1 MKNFNHSIDLNNPSS
16 GTPPLS
22 HAPLPTCPLPFANLP
37 LALCQ
42 LALCLFFCTQTANA
56 QGGACNQISFN
67 FVHYEPCKFRLTY
80 QNSTDCYTDILLT
93 LDHGSFQNFSANMA
107 AGFSVQSLG
116 PTQLLITHANGFL
129 PFGAQAPMIFTL
141 PYGLITNVAIA
152 YNNQCAML
160 GCDIFPGPVLESCPD
175 PTDASIIGVKYRE
188 CGSLPYSNQPTILD
202 WTIQLL
208 DGAGNLVAEQQTDA
222 DGRYAFY
229 DLPLGLYRVKEA
241 VLPGWTPKVPATGE
255 YTVNLAASQ
264 QVVRNFGNC
273 PSCSCDSVYMDVTPV
288 PGSSDPCEYIFS
300 FTKEGVYCF
309 YDFDIS
315 LASGT
320 FESVVPDTGWNLI
333 VVDSQHLKLTARGP
347 KYWPRYEPCKFRVH
361 GSGMPQ
367 ITTSTTYQT
376 SGPPVTCTKNFAFP
390 CPPPPLP
397 PPCCPVGSQ
406 FGPELVANG
415 DFQLG
420 NQGFASNYN
429 YFNPGSMGNF
439 GQYSVL
445 NQSEVPIANMQWWGL
460 DHTAY
465 APTGKMLVI
474 DGYGGPI
481 AWQQTVNVT
490 AGTNYAFSAW
500 FDNLVIPT
508 KNYDDPQVA
517 LFVDN
522 TSIAGPL
529 SFAEIPDQWIRLC
542 GTWTAN
548 ATGTAVLSIRVL
560 ATTSIGNDF
569 AVDDVSFRACLP
581 PPPCSV
587 TINVTPNPAKCG
599 EVQVCAVTTGPQPV
613 SFQWCDGRTD
623 PCFTTDQLPCVPTTY
638 CVTATCADGSTATA
652 SVTYTV
658 TDIIPPNAVCNLG
671 VGVDLDAN
679 CKYTVTPAFVDGGST
694 DNCGIQ
700 SYSVSPAVLMGCG
713 VHTVTL
719 TVTDHCGNTGTCT
732 MGIQTIEV
740 VPPIM
745 TCPANVSITGVIG
758 ANGLCTAMYQPIPPV
773 AIDNCDPSVTV
784 TSNAPAVFPGGST
797 TITWTATDDCDNV
810 TTCTQVVTV
819 QCGCSCDGNLV
830 TNGSFES
837 GAAGFPTANDQI
849 NQCAGWYAATNI
861 PTSGNIGDW
870 FSNTNPVWPGF
881 YLAPPVKE
889 LFAHCGEK
897 YGGFSLGSCEGITTQ
912 LSQTIQ
918 QGCSYQVEFWW
929 TPLITP
935 TAPFNFYA
943 VMSGANCNMYQPPN
957 SCSHQC
963 GGDQHVIVNATPNN
977 LAGTWY
983 KHTFTV
989 SNAYPNVQYMTFT
1002 AAQGAPPVS
1011 NYIYVDDVCVK
1022 KIAEPCSVVAGIQ
1035 CYPQNPSAFTSL
1047 ATLGCGSAITQV
1059 DWYFDNTGP
1068 NSSTNL
1074 NSILHPF
1081 NTPGWHTVCLVLT
1094 ASADG
1099 GHTICRDTVCKEVFI
1114 ELPPQKCDSVFI
1126 SWQKLHTVEDY
1137 CCYELQVGNLAPNCF
1152 TVIELT
1158 LSSGDFSNAVLD
1170 AGWQMNGSGN
1180 QITIRPS
1187 IGFLPTGFFSPITLC
1202 NPGGSNPHVLD
1213 VHILYGNV
1221 DPQPYCG
1228 ASFDFDCITSPLD
1241 TCCKDYDAFCDRIKN
1256 AVSLAVDNAKCKAT
1270 LNIGGLLGCDYIES
1284 INWGDGTIDVGP
1296 FVGGDM
1302 PMHTYAQSGTY
1313 VITWLAI
1320 EINPH
1325 TGLICYE
1332 KFFQETIV
1340 VECTDC
1346 CEDPAVFSSLVAQG
1360 FTVVQNGCD
1369 ITVTAPQFGPC
1380 YFFSTPPYIV
1390 GGPPVPQVVV
1400 PANGSWTFTF
1410 TQSGTYQICVSVF
1423 DDCNFKLMCTT
1434 VHIDCG
1440 PCACGTF
1447 SDLFIRPN
1455 SGISIPV
1462 SCGGQPVLI
1471 NCPPNGQPLPVSGV
1485 FNCQGNCPAPT
1496 TVDWMLIQPS
1506 GNMITMTGV
1515 VAAPNF
1521 AFSIPQSLMDQA
1533 GVYCIKLVGYCGGMP
1548 CPPCLIKFQLEVPC
1562 DTCDCVGFSGEQ
1574 FYNSSWPQVV
1584 VNVKCNQPDQVIL
1597 PCTKPDPAQL
1607 FFFHGNMTCSSADC
1621 LGSSV
1626 QWSIVQM
1633 PMGNTVASGTVPL
1646 VQLFAGSPTGHYD
1659 ITLNPA
1665 LFSPGLN
1672 YMLTV
1677 TGHCGTKICVCK
1689 VNFVFRPCPCPCSE
1703 LMAQVAAGF
1712 TVKGNKFTCNRKFKP
1727 VALCPNDMVTWTITG
1742 PGGTQTFTS
1751 TGNNAIMV
1759 TFSLP
1764 GIYNVCMLVKRTENG
1779 VVCQREYCRTIIV
1792 KCKVNPNDNLPTITA
1807 CPGGDRV
1814 KNGDFSEGL
1823 VPGHL
1828 GEGGAVENWQLFPNP
1843 GDGAAVMEDEGA
1855 SDDGH
1860 VVLIGGK
1867 EHFAGVY
1874 QDLAKMNGSTAYIG
1888 LSAINYLGNGSPDNT
1903 VLEFRLQESL
1913 SDPSPQVLHKLPL
1926 DTSYSAW
1933 KMAAVTVDMALNPA
1947 KHLLVVC
1954 VQNSDASA
1962 RSVVGIDNLEF
1973 CTDQM
1978 VGTAQPF
1985 QLGQIRI
1992 FPNPNTGSFQV
2003 ALPQAAAPGTVFRV
2017 TDLTGRWVLES
2028 RALAGSALQTVE
2040 ARDLAAGLYFLQV
2053 VSEGKVLAVEKFV
2066 KQ

>member
-1 MKNFNHSIDLNNPSS
+1 MENCFEKPLLVPKPKN
-16 GTPPLS
+16 
-22 HAPLPTCPLPFANLP
+22 PFQLFKWP
-37 LALCQ
+37 LAL
-42 LALCLFFCTQTANA
+42 LPFVFCLLFSLQGAFA
-56 QGGACNQISFN
+56 QGGGCNQITFN
-67 FVHYEPCKFRLTY
+67 IINYEPCKFRLTY
-80 QNSTDCYTDILLT
+80 NNTTDCYTDILLT
-93 LDHGSFQNFSANMA
+93 LSQGDFESFSANMP
-107 AGFSVQSLG
+107 AGFSVEVFG
-116 PTQLLITHANGFL
+116 PSQLRITHANGFL
-129 PFGAQAPMIFTL
+129 PLGNQAPLIFTL
-141 PYGLITNVAIA
+141 PFNLVTNAAIA
-152 YNNQCAML
+152 YNDQCGMV

-175 PTDASIIGVKYRE
+175 PMDASIIGVKYRE
-188 CGSLPYSNQPTILD
+188 CGSLPYSNQKTIPGWL
-202 WTIQLL
+202 IQLF
-208 DGAGNLVAEQQTDA
+208 DDQGNLYAEQPTQA

-229 DLPLGLYRVKEA
+229 DLPLGAYLIKEA
-241 VLPGWTPKVPATGE
+241 AVTGWTPNVPASGQYAVT
-255 YTVNLAASQ
+255 LDASQ

-273 PSCSCDSVYMDVTPV
+273 PSCSCDSIYMNLVQLPV
-288 PGSSDPCEYIFS
+288 NSDTCTYVLEGTMNGAYCFDYIDFSLGSGVFASITVELPASEYTLAVLDSQHVRLLLHKNKGCVPFVKIRVAGSANQQITISASYNVGNGNVACSRSFS
-300 FTKEGVYCF
+300 FT
-309 YDFDIS
+309 
-315 LASGT
+315 
-320 FESVVPDTGWNLI
+320 
-333 VVDSQHLKLTARGP
+333 
-347 KYWPRYEPCKFRVH
+347 
-361 GSGMPQ
+361 
-367 ITTSTTYQT
+367 
-376 SGPPVTCTKNFAFP
+376 

-397 PPCCPVGSQ
+397 PPCCPAGSQ

-415 DFQLG
+415 NFELG
-420 NQGFASNYN
+420 NQGFTNSYT
-429 YFNPGSMGNF
+429 YFNPGNNTMIGK
-439 GQYSVL
+439 YSVL
-445 NQSEVPIANMQWWGL
+445 DQSDVIMANSQWSAL
-460 DHTAY
+460 DHTAFSSS
-465 APTGKMLVI
+465 GLMLII

-500 FDNLVIPT
+500 FNNLVIPT

-517 LFVDN
+517 LFIDN

-560 ATTSIGNDF
+560 ANTDIGNDF
-569 AVDDVSFRACLP
+569 AVDDISFRACIP
-581 PPPCSV
+581 QPCSV
-587 TINVTPNPAKCG
+587 SLAVTENPAKCG
-599 EVQVCAVTTGPQPV
+599 EITVCTITTGPAPV
-613 SFQWCDGRTD
+613 SYQWCDGRTTA
-623 PCFTTDQLPCVPTTY
+623 CVTDMILPCVPTTY
-638 CVTATCADGSTATA
+638 CVTATCSDGSTATA
-652 SVTYTV
+652 SITYTV
-658 TDIIPPNAVCNLG
+658 VDQTPPNAVCNLG

-679 CKYTVTPAFVDGGST
+679 CKYLVTPAFVDGGST

-700 SYSVSPAVLMGCG
+700 SYSVSPAILMGCG

-719 TVTDHCGNTGTCT
+719 TVTDHCGNTSTCT

-758 ANGLCTAMYQPIPPV
+758 PNGLCSAVYQPAPAV
-773 AIDNCDPSVTV
+773 AFDNCDPSVTV
-784 TSNAPAVFPGGST
+784 TSNAPAVFPGGTT

-810 TTCTQVVTV
+810 TTCTQTVTV
-819 QCGCSCDGNLV
+819 QCACDCPNNLV
-830 TNGSFES
+830 DNPSFENGQM
-837 GAAGFPTANDQI
+837 GAPNGPNQI
-849 NQCAGWYAATNI
+849 GLCSNWQQSNNSSSV
-861 PTSGNIGDW
+861 TSIGDW
-870 FSNTNPVWPGF
+870 YSTANPYFPGYYNDVPNQF
-881 YLAPPVKE
+881 YAPLA
-889 LFAHCGEK
+889 AHCGK
-897 YGGFSLGSCEGITTQ
+897 NYAGFDLNTCEGISSA
-912 LSQTIQ
+912 LNMTIQ
-918 QGCSYQVEFWW
+918 QGCSYKVGFWW
-929 TPLITP
+929 SPQEPVTTPFTFFAI
-935 TAPFNFYA
+935 
-943 VMSGANCNMYQPPN
+943 MSGANCTVYAPTG

-963 GGDQHVIVNATPNN
+963 GGDQHVVVNVNSTHVP
-977 LAGTWY
+977 GTWY
-983 KHTFTV
+983 FHSMTV
-989 SNAYPNVQYMTFT
+989 TNAYPNVQNITFA
-1002 AAQGAPPVS
+1002 AAQSQPRVD
-1011 NYIYVDDVCVK
+1011 NYIFVDDVCVQ

-1059 DWYFDNTGP
+1059 DWYFDNAGP
-1068 NSSTNL
+1068 ISSTNL

-1081 NTPGWHTVCLVLT
+1081 NTTGWHTVCLVLT
-1094 ASADG
+1094 ASTDG

-1114 ELPPQKCDSVFI
+1114 ELPPMKCDSVLI
-1126 SWQKLHTVEDY
+1126 TWQKLHTVEEY

-1152 TVIELT
+1152 TAIELT
-1158 LSSGDFSNAVLD
+1158 LSSGDFSNVVLD

-1187 IGFLPTGFFSPITLC
+1187 IGFLPTGFFSPLTLC

-1213 VHILYGNV
+1213 VHILYGSV

-1228 ASFDFDCITSPLD
+1228 ASFEFDCIESPLD
-1241 TCCKDYDAFCDRIKN
+1241 SCCKNYDAFCQRIKD
-1256 AVSLAVDNAKCKAT
+1256 AVSITVDNAKCKAT
-1270 LNIGGLLGCDYIES
+1270 LSIGGLLGCDYIES
-1284 INWGDGTIDVGP
+1284 INWGDGTIDVGN

-1313 VITWLAI
+1313 VISWLAI

-1325 TGLICYE
+1325 TGLICFE

-1340 VECTDC
+1340 VECSDC
-1346 CEDPAVFSSLVAQG
+1346 CEDPVTFGNLIAQG
-1360 FTVVQNGCD
+1360 FTVVQNGCS
-1369 ITVTAPQFGPC
+1369 ITVTAPQFDSC
-1380 YFFSTPPYIV
+1380 YFFSTPPYIL
-1390 GGPPVPQVVV
+1390 GGPPVIQVVV

-1434 VHIDCG
+1434 VQIDCG

-1447 SDLFIRPN
+1447 SNLFIRPN
-1455 SGISIPV
+1455 SGPSIPV

-1471 NCPPNGQPLPVSGV
+1471 NCPPNGQPLPISGI

-1506 GNMITMTGV
+1506 GTMITMTGV

-1521 AFSIPQSLMDQA
+1521 AFSIPQSLLDQS
-1533 GVYCIKLVGYCGGMP
+1533 GVYCIKLVGNCGGMP

-1562 DTCDCVGFSGEQ
+1562 DTCACVGFSAEQ

-1584 VNVKCNQPDQVIL
+1584 VNAKCNQPDQVIL
-1597 PCTKPDPAQL
+1597 PCTKPDPNQL
-1607 FFFHGNMTCSSADC
+1607 FFFHGNMTCSSAAC

-1626 QWSIVQM
+1626 QWSIVEM
-1633 PMGNTVASGTVPL
+1633 PSGNSVAGGTVPL
-1646 VQLFAGSPTGHYD
+1646 YQLFTGSPTGHYD

-1665 LFSPGLN
+1665 WFSPGVN

-1677 TGHCGTKICVCK
+1677 TGQCGTMVCECK
-1689 VNFVFRPCPCPCSE
+1689 VNFVFRPCPCPCSA

-1712 TVKGNKFTCNRKFKP
+1712 KVKGNKFSCTRKFKP

-1751 TGNNAIMV
+1751 TGNNTIMV
-1759 TFSLP
+1759 TFALP

-1779 VVCQREYCRTIIV
+1779 VLCQREYCRTIIV
-1792 KCKVNPNDNLPTITA
+1792 KCKANPNDNLPTITA

-1814 KNGDFSEGL
+1814 KNGDFDAGL

-1843 GDGAAVMEDEGA
+1843 GDGAAVVEDEGA

-1867 EHFAGVY
+1867 EHFAGIY
-1874 QDLAKMNGSTAYIG
+1874 QDLTKMNGSTAYIG
-1888 LSAINYLGNGSPDNT
+1888 LSAINYLGAGSPGNT

-1913 SDPSPQVLHKLPL
+1913 SDPSPQVIHKLL
-1926 DTSYSAW
+1926 VDTSYTTW
-1933 KMAAVTVDMALNPA
+1933 KMAAITVDMALNPA

-1954 VQNSDASA
+1954 VQNSDAAA

-1978 VGTAQPF
+1978 VGTTQPQ
-1985 QLGQIRI
+1985 QLAQIRI
-1992 FPNPNTGSFQV
+1992 FPNPNAGSFQV
-2003 ALPQAAAPGTVFRV
+2003 SLPQVAGPGTIFRV
-2017 TDLTGRWVLES
+2017 TDLTGRLVLES
-2028 RALAGSALQTVE
+2028 KALAGTALQTVD

-2053 VSEGKVLAVEKFV
+2053 VSDGKVLGVEKFV